1 MFGTVVWC
9 YQNHISTNTHRYF
22 FTDFAFLPRTQ
33 FSQLFTRLV
42 LCDLAIIMHLP
53 EHDSESDFKRNTT
66 GNAEGLQNIS
76 FCQTLGDTLMV

>member
-9 YQNHISTNTHRYF
+9 YQNHISTTHIGIF
-22 FTDFAFLPRTQ
+22 FTYFAFLPRTQ
-33 FSQLFTRLV
+33 FSQLFTQLV

-53 EHDSESDFKRNTT
+53 EHDSKSDFKRNAT